1 MALIFTGAVRLG
13 NVERAMF
20 DRLGSLVLAVFMLLH
35 VGAPAIAE
43 DAAWRVG
50 KSSGDVSITSS
61 GVQPA
66 ALTAETTLK
75 PGDAIR
81 TGRNGRA
88 LLLRGEESILIEPN
102 SVIGIPAEKKEG
114 LSTTILQRAGSILL
128 EVEKRNVQHFEVETP
143 YLAAL
148 VKGTR
153 FRVTVD
159 KRGARVDVLRGQVEV
174 SDFKSGKF
182 VLVLPGQAAAVSVH
196 GGGGLTLSGSGLLN
210 PIRSGTPRTPS
221 VTPVLMPGNDLPPMR
236 SISNGSPLRIA
247 APLGEVDLDINKAT
261 QGLAR
266 GSSQDNPANRSESNS
281 GAGAGSADG
290 AYAMGGNSGLGGVSG
305 ASGGGGF
312 SSGGGVSAGGGVS
325 GGGAVSGGAAVSG
338 GGSSSGGLLSGVLG
352 TVNRTV
358 GGVTSKLKLSDIRLK
373 RDIVPVGRLAN
384 GLGLYRYRYLWSD
397 TAYVGVMAQEVALV
411 RSDAVVRGADGY
423 LRVDYDA
430 LGLRF
435 QTSDEWN
442 ASSQAIAGWR

>member
-1 MALIFTGAVRLG
+1 MALIFTGAARLG

-20 DRLGSLVLAVFMLLH
+20 DRLGSLVLAVFMLLQA
-35 VGAPAIAE
+35 GAHAIA
-43 DAAWRVG
+43 DDTAWRVG

-61 GVQPA
+61 GIQPA

-148 VKGTR
+148 VKGTQ

-174 SDFKSGKF
+174 SDFKSGK
-182 VLVLPGQAAAVSVH
+182 VALVLPGQAARVSAH
-196 GGGGLTLSGSGLLN
+196 GGGGLTLSGSGTLN
-210 PIRSGTPRTPS
+210 PIKSGTPRAPS
-221 VTPVLMPGNDLPPMR
+221 VTPVLMPGHDLPPMR
-236 SISNGSPLRIA
+236 STSNGSPLHIA
-247 APLGEVDLDINKAT
+247 APLGEVHLDINKAT
-261 QGLAR
+261 HGLAR
-266 GSSQDNPANRSESNS
+266 GSSQDNPAKRSESNS
-281 GAGAGSADG
+281 GAGAGSVDG
-290 AYAMGGNSGLGGVSG
+290 AYAMGGNSGLSG
-305 ASGGGGF
+305 TSGFSGGGGL
-312 SSGGGVSAGGGVS
+312 SSGGGVS
-325 GGGAVSGGAAVSG
+325 GGGAVSGGAASSG
-338 GGSSSGGLLSGVLG
+338 GGSPSGGLVSGVLG
-352 TVNRTV
+352 TVDRTV